1 MSIYELIQ
9 RWNEITLFSVL
20 SELYKSQIKTCLHF
34 ALPGIWHYLGSSQC
48 GSVAELC
55 SPLPS
60 ESLLS
65 SPSLC
70 SPDTYIN
77 YLGSYSITQL
87 SKMDSSQPLSSCHL
101 LLNVTDK
108 HLNLADCDVLF
119 FIML

>member
-1 MSIYELIQ
+1 MSIYKLIE

-48 GSVAELC
+48 GSVAV
-55 SPLPS
+55 LPS
-60 ESLLS
+60 QSLLS

-108 HLNLADCDVLF
+108 DVNLADCDVLF